1 MPEPLTIL
9 GELRQQL
16 RRAIETEQFEEA
28 AQLRDRIRVLE

>member
-1 MPEPLTIL
+1 MPEQLTIL

-16 RRAIETEQFEEA
+16 RRAIEAEQFEEA